1 MAVKIITDSTSYI
14 PKELAKELDITVVSL
29 NVILNGESYKEIDL
43 ENKEFYKKMD
53 LSGEIPTS
61 SQP

>member
-29 NVILNGESYKEIDL
+29 NVIL
-43 ENKEFYKKMD
+43 
-53 LSGEIPTS
+53 
-61 SQP
+61 